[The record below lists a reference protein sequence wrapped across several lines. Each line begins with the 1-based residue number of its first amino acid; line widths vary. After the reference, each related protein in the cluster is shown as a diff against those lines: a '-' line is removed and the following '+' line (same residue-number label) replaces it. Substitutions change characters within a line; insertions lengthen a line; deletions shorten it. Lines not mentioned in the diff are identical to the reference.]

1 MNLKELVV
9 NSGIFIIPD
18 TPREAVR
25 LQQHLKENVRLVH
38 LDPDQI
44 KRIAAVD
51 VSYNHQSKTAT
62 AGACVFDTEKKEIVD
77 TAFAKTEIAF
87 PYVPGLLAFREIP
100 AVLEAFKKL
109 DSEVD
114 IIICDGHGI
123 LHPRGF
129 GLASHLGVFLNFPT
143 MGIAKNKLFGVETEE
158 KKVYFD
164 LEITFISHPQTGEKI
179 GAAVR
184 RVLKSRRRLKP
195 IYISPGHLVDLKSA
209 IELYIRISG
218 RHRLP
223 KVMRAADRISKTSS

>member
-1 MNLKELVV
+1 
-9 NSGIFIIPD
+9 
-18 TPREAVR
+18 
-25 LQQHLKENVRLVH
+25 
-38 LDPDQI
+38 
-44 KRIAAVD
+44 
-51 VSYNHQSKTAT
+51 
-62 AGACVFDTEKKEIVD
+62 
-77 TAFAKTEIAF
+77 
-87 PYVPGLLAFREIP
+87 VPGYLSFRELPLILAACRKVSITP
-100 AVLEAFKKL
+100 DLIL
-109 DSEVD
+109 VD
-114 IIICDGHGI
+114 GQGI
-123 LHPRGF
+123 AHPRGF
-129 GLASHLGVFLNFPT
+129 GLASHLGLFLNFPT